1 MLAAND
7 VFMVSAWVF
16 LALIPLVW
24 LSHPLPSSAGGSE
37 AAAGAH

>member
-1 MLAAND
+1 VL
-7 VFMVSAWVF
+7 F

-24 LSHPLPSSAGGSE
+24 LSHPIPAHGSGGE